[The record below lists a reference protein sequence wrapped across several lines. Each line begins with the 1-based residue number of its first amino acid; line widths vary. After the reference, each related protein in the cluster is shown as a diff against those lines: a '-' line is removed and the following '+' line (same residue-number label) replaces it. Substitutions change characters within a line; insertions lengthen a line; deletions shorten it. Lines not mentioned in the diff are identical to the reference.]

1 MDFTMRKGIR
11 SKIHDKKFVLEDVNE
26 MIDLMKAG
34 KVHEGRMM
42 MQFF

>member
-1 MDFTMRKGIR
+1 MRKEIR
-11 SKIHDKKFVLEDVNE
+11 PKIHGRKFVLEDVNE

-34 KVHEGRMM
+34 KVDEGRMM